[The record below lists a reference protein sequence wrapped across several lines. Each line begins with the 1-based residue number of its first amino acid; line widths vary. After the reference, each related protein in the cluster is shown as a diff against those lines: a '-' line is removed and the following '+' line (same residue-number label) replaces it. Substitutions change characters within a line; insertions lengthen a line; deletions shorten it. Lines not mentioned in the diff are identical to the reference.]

1 MSDDMKVILNQDIT
15 GLGEE
20 GDIREVANGYARNY
34 LLPKSLALPYTK
46 QNLTQLETR
55 RAAIE
60 SRKEEKRREA
70 MSIKE
75 RLESEE
81 LVFTMPAGESGK
93 LFGSVNNA
101 TVVQELEKRGYS
113 IEKKRVEVP
122 EHNIRMIGNHIVK
135 VKLYGNEEAELNVV
149 VEAAEEK

>member
-1 MSDDMKVILNQDIT
+1 MKVILNQDVT

-20 GDIREVANGYARNY
+20 GDIKDVANGYARNY
-34 LLPKSLALPYTK
+34 LLPQNLALPYTK

-55 RAAIE
+55 RTAIE

-81 LVFTMPAGESGK
+81 LVFTMPAGDSGK

-101 TVVQELEKRGYS
+101 MVVQELEKLGYS

-122 EHNIRMIGNHIVK
+122 EHNIRMIGNYAVK
-135 VKLYGNEEAELNVV
+135 VRLYGNEEAQLNIV

>member
-1 MSDDMKVILNQDIT
+1 MKVILNHDVA

-20 GDIREVANGYARNY
+20 GDIRDVTNGYARNY
-34 LLPKSLALPYTK
+34 LIPKKFALAYTK
-46 QNLTQLETR
+46 HNLTQIESR

-60 SRKEEKRREA
+60 QRKEEKRKEA
-70 MSIKE
+70 MGIKE

-81 LVFTMPAGESGK
+81 LTFTMPAGDNGK

-101 TVVQELEKRGYS
+101 MVVQELENRGYT

-122 EHNIRMIGNHIVK
+122 EHNIRVVGNYTVR
-135 VKLYGNEEAELNVV
+135 VKLYGNEEAQINVL

>member
-1 MSDDMKVILNQDIT
+1 MKVILNQDVA

-34 LLPKSLALPYTK
+34 LIPQTLAVAYTK
-46 QNLTQLETR
+46 NNLSRLESR
-55 RAAIE
+55 RTAIE
-60 SRKEEKRREA
+60 QRKEEKRREA

-81 LVFTMPAGESGK
+81 LTFSMPAGESGK

-101 TVVQELEKRGYS
+101 MVVQELENRGYS
-113 IEKKRVEVP
+113 IEKKRLEVP
-122 EHNIRMIGNHIVK
+122 EHNIRMIGTYTVR
-135 VKLYGNEEAELNVV
+135 VRLYGNEEAQLSVT
-149 VEAAEEK
+149 VEAAQEK

>member
-1 MSDDMKVILNQDIT
+1 MKVILNQDVA

-20 GDIREVANGYARNY
+20 GDIKEVAGGYARNY
-34 LLPKSLALPYTK
+34 LLPQNLALPYTK
-46 QNLTQLETR
+46 QNIAHLEAR

-60 SRKEEKRREA
+60 QRKDEKRREA
-70 MSIKE
+70 MSVKE

-101 TVVQELEKRGYS
+101 MVVQELENRGYS

-122 EHNIRMIGNHIVK
+122 EHNIRMVGNYTVK
-135 VKLYGNEEAELNVV
+135 VKLYGNEEAQLNIS

>member
-1 MSDDMKVILNQDIT
+1 MKVILNQDVT

-20 GDIREVANGYARNY
+20 GDIKEVASGYARNY
-34 LLPKSLALPYTK
+34 LLPKNLALPYTK

-70 MSIKE
+70 MSVKE

-101 TVVQELEKRGYS
+101 MVVQELDKLGYS

-122 EHNIRMIGNHIVK
+122 EHNIRMIGNYAVK
-135 VKLYGNEEAELNVV
+135 VRLYGNEEAQLNVV

>member
-1 MSDDMKVILNQDIT
+1 MKVILNQDVT

-34 LLPKSLALPYTK
+34 LLPKNLALPYTK
-46 QNLTQLETR
+46 KNLTQLEAR
-55 RAAIE
+55 RTAIE

-70 MSIKE
+70 MSVKE

-81 LVFTMPAGESGK
+81 LVFTMPAGDSGK

-101 TVVQELEKRGYS
+101 MVVQELEKRGYS

-122 EHNIRMIGNHIVK
+122 EHNIRMIGSYAVK

-149 VEAAEEK
+149 VEAAEEKSS

>member
-1 MSDDMKVILNQDIT
+1 MKVILNHDVA

-20 GDIREVANGYARNY
+20 GDIRDVATGYARNF
-34 LLPKSLALPYTK
+34 LIPQKFALPYTK
-46 QNLTQLETR
+46 HNLTQLEGR

-60 SRKEEKRREA
+60 QRKEEKHREA
-70 MSIKE
+70 MSMKE

-81 LVFTMPAGESGK
+81 LNFTMPAGGSGK

-101 TVVQELEKRGYS
+101 MVVQELENRGYK

-122 EHNIRMIGNHIVK
+122 EHNIRMVGNYTVK
-135 VKLYGNEEAELNVV
+135 VKLYGNEEAQINVL

>member
-1 MSDDMKVILNQDIT
+1 MKVILNHDVA

-20 GDIREVANGYARNY
+20 GDVREVATGYARNY
-34 LLPKSLALPYTK
+34 LIPKKFVLPYTK
-46 QNLTQLETR
+46 HNLTQLESR

-60 SRKEEKRREA
+60 QRKEEKRREA

-81 LVFTMPAGESGK
+81 LTFTMPAGESGK

-101 TVVQELEKRGYS
+101 MVVQELENRGYT

-122 EHNIRMIGNHIVK
+122 EHNIRMVGNYTVK
-135 VKLYGNEEAELNVV
+135 VKLYGSEEAQINVL

>member
-1 MSDDMKVILNQDIT
+1 MKLILKEDVPD
-15 GLGEE
+15 LGSI
-20 GDIREVANGYARNY
+20 GDVVNVKNGYARNY
-34 LLPKSLALPYTK
+34 LIPKSFALPYTK

-60 SRKEEKRREA
+60 SRKEDKRREA

-81 LVFTMPAGESGK
+81 LVFTMPAGDSGK

-101 TVVQELEKRGYS
+101 MVVQELEKRGYS
-113 IEKKRVEVP
+113 IEKKRIEVP
-122 EHNIRMIGNHIVK
+122 EHNIRMIGNYTVK
-135 VKLYGNEEAELNVV
+135 VRLYGNEEARLNVL

>member
-1 MSDDMKVILNQDIT
+1 MKVILNQDVP

-20 GDIREVANGYARNY
+20 GDIREVANGYARNF
-34 LLPKSLALPYTK
+34 LIPKKHALPYSKHT
-46 QNLTQLETR
+46 LSQLETR

-60 SRKEEKRREA
+60 QRKEEKRREA

-81 LVFTMPAGESGK
+81 LIFTMPAGESGK

-101 TVVQELEKRGYS
+101 AVVQELEKRGYS
-113 IEKKRVEVP
+113 IEKKRIEVP
-122 EHNIRMIGNHIVK
+122 EHNIRMVGSYTVK
-135 VKLYGNEEAELNVV
+135 VKLYGNEEAQINVL
-149 VEAAEEK
+149 VEAAKEK

>member
-1 MSDDMKVILNQDIT
+1 MKVILNQDVT

-20 GDIREVANGYARNY
+20 GDIKDVANGYARNY
-34 LLPKSLALPYTK
+34 LLPQNLALPYTK
-46 QNLTQLETR
+46 HNLTQLETR
-55 RAAIE
+55 RAGIE

-81 LVFTMPAGESGK
+81 LVFTMPAGDSGK

-101 TVVQELEKRGYS
+101 MVVQELEKLGYS

-122 EHNIRMIGNHIVK
+122 EHNIRMIGNYAVK
-135 VKLYGNEEAELNVV
+135 VRLYGNEEAQLNIV

>member
-1 MSDDMKVILNQDIT
+1 MKVILNQDVA

-20 GDIREVANGYARNY
+20 GDIREVASGYARNF
-34 LLPKSLALPYTK
+34 LIPKQFALPYTK

-60 SRKEEKRREA
+60 QRKEDKRREA
-70 MSIKE
+70 MSLKE
-75 RLESEE
+75 RLEGEE

-101 TVVQELEKRGYS
+101 MVVQELEKRGYS

-122 EHNIRMIGNHIVK
+122 EHNIRMVGSYAVK
-135 VKLYGNEEAELNVV
+135 IKLYGNEEAQINVV

>member
-1 MSDDMKVILNQDIT
+1 MKVILNQDVP

-20 GDIREVANGYARNY
+20 GDIKEVASGYARNY
-34 LLPKSLALPYTK
+34 LLPQNFALPYTK

-55 RAAIE
+55 RTAIE

-81 LVFTMPAGESGK
+81 LTFSMPAGDSGK

-101 TVVQELEKRGYS
+101 MVVQELEKRGYS

-122 EHNIRMIGNHIVK
+122 EHNIRMIGNYTVK
-135 VKLYGNEEAELNVV
+135 VKLYGNEEARLNVV
-149 VEAAEEK
+149 VEAAEDK

>member
-1 MSDDMKVILNQDIT
+1 MKVILNQDVP

-20 GDIREVANGYARNY
+20 GDIKDVTGGYARNY
-34 LLPKSLALPYTK
+34 LLPKNFALPYTK

-55 RAAIE
+55 RSAIE

-81 LVFTMPAGESGK
+81 LTFSMPAGDSGK
-93 LFGSVNNA
+93 LFGSVNSA
-101 TVVQELEKRGYS
+101 MVVQELDKRGYS
-113 IEKKRVEVP
+113 IEKKRIEVP
-122 EHNIRMIGNHIVK
+122 EHNIRMIGNYTVK
-135 VKLYGNEEAELNVV
+135 VKLYGNEEARLNVV
-149 VEAAEEK
+149 VEAAEDK

>member
-1 MSDDMKVILNQDIT
+1 MKVILNHDVA

-20 GDIREVANGYARNY
+20 GDIRDVTNGYARNY
-34 LLPKSLALPYTK
+34 LIPKKFALAYTK
-46 QNLTQLETR
+46 HNLTQIESR

-60 SRKEEKRREA
+60 QRKEEKRKEA
-70 MSIKE
+70 MGIKE

-81 LVFTMPAGESGK
+81 LTFTMPAGDSGK

-101 TVVQELEKRGYS
+101 MVVQELENRGYT
-113 IEKKRVEVP
+113 IEKKRIEVP
-122 EHNIRMIGNHIVK
+122 EHNIRVVGNYTVK
-135 VKLYGNEEAELNVV
+135 VKLYGNEEAQINVL